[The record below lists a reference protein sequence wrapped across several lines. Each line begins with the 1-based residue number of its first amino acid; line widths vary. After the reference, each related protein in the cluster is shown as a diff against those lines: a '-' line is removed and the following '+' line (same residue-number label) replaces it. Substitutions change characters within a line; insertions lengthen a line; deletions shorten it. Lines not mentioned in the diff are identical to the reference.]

1 MASTAP
7 STPEYSNPHH
17 VMRRAFTAPPRPRTS
32 AGTDTSDKNIDSTG
46 AETLFA
52 HDSCRIV
59 SFTTRTN
66 PTRRHSSVIQ
76 AISDLQDAPVGT
88 LPWASVTER
97 PVAAGML
104 KIRIV
109 SSPRLTVGLGP
120 LRIHRLVG
128 SVAFLHTGA
137 AQTPLR
143 PILPKSQC
151 WCVDGES
158 KFVMSVVHNNF
169 YRIEL
174 PNTSPAEKQK
184 VEEFKMV
191 LAKLL
196 RYEVTPCPFK
206 RGFTVDLPEPPKTPP
221 QKRPWKPRLQT
232 EPSMPETHRLQGE
245 ELIDS
250 VTKVQQIADISNK
263 SNSILDPQSSRS
275 VDGFALSS
283 DVSSAKGSVIE
294 SGSEATDYVA
304 STVKKLNAT
313 EYEDSDMFRTPT
325 RPKSLKTGRTI
336 TAPPQLSLRTSPPS
350 NTINNPLP
358 IDVGNESSSLS
369 SSMDSF
375 HSFHSPISP
384 LPRSPPY
391 CDPASP
397 SPNPEDDKLHL
408 RRTRNRSRDSSE
420 LTVTAKFS
428 EVWNTA
434 DFESTDMRAS
444 PDLPETPTL
453 ISDAAS
459 QSEDA
464 WSEAITPS
472 PLAEL
477 RNRRPARR
485 RQTLSPLPSPA
496 NLHTPRSRLSGHH
509 LTTAILQKTCS
520 LLLGPP
526 VQLVA
531 LMLNIASKIAR
542 GAYCGAAFGY
552 ADSRQR
558 IPCSWDF
565 SDVDDDSDGEGW
577 EEDDFGVSLSNL
589 TNSRSMRAKEMSSG
603 SWEID

>member
-1 MASTAP
+1 MAMATTAP

-32 AGTDTSDKNIDSTG
+32 AVTDTSDNTIDSTG

-52 HDSCRIV
+52 HENCRIV

-76 AISDLQDAPVGT
+76 AISDLQDAPIGT

-97 PVAAGML
+97 PVAA
-104 KIRIV
+104 
-109 SSPRLTVGLGP
+109 GP

-137 AQTPLR
+137 ARTPLR

-158 KFVMSVVHNNF
+158 KFVMSVVHNNY

-174 PNTSPAEKQK
+174 PNTSSSEKQK
-184 VEEFKMV
+184 VEEFKIV

-221 QKRPWKPRLQT
+221 QKRPWKPRQQAQ
-232 EPSMPETHRLQGE
+232 PSMPETHRLRGE
-245 ELIDS
+245 DLNNTDS
-250 VTKVQQIADISNK
+250 ETRNHQIEHISPGEGNA
-263 SNSILDPQSSRS
+263 SILDPRSSRN
-275 VDGFALSS
+275 VAGFALTSA
-283 DVSSAKGSVIE
+283 DVSSAKGSVVG

-313 EYEDSDMFRTPT
+313 EYDDSDMFRTPT
-325 RPKSLKTGRTI
+325 RLKSLKTGRTI

-350 NTINNPLP
+350 NTTMNNPLP
-358 IDVGNESSSLS
+358 VDVGNESSSLS

-384 LPRSPPY
+384 LPRSPSY
-391 CDPASP
+391 RDPASP
-397 SPNPEDDKLHL
+397 TPNLEDDKLHV
-408 RRTRNRSRDSSE
+408 RRARNNSRDSSE

-428 EVWNTA
+428 GVWSTA
-434 DFESTDMRAS
+434 DFETTEDMRVSS
-444 PDLPETPTL
+444 PILPETPTL

-496 NLHTPRSRLSGHH
+496 NLHTPSSRLSGHH

-531 LMLNIASKIAR
+531 LMLNIASKIAH

-565 SDVDDDSDGEGW
+565 SDVDDDSDGEEW
-577 EEDDFGVSLSNL
+577 EEDDFGVSLNNL
-589 TNSRSMRAKEMSSG
+589 TTSRNMRAKEMSSG

>member
-1 MASTAP
+1 MAMATTAP
-7 STPEYSNPHH
+7 STPASTPENSNPHH
-17 VMRRAFTAPPRPRTS
+17 VIRRAFTAPPKARAS
-32 AGTDTSDKNIDSTG
+32 ATTDTSDRDIKPTG

-52 HDSCRIV
+52 HDACRVV
-59 SFTTRTN
+59 SFTTRMS
-66 PTRRHSSVIQ
+66 PPRRHSSVIQ
-76 AISDLQDAPVGT
+76 ADLQDAPIGT
-88 LPWASVTER
+88 LSWASATER
-97 PVAAGML
+97 QIAAG
-104 KIRIV
+104 
-109 SSPRLTVGLGP
+109 P
-120 LRIHRLVG
+120 LSIHRLIG
-128 SVAFLHTGA
+128 GMAFLHTGA

-158 KFVMSVVHNNF
+158 KFVMSVVHTNF

-184 VEEFKMV
+184 VEEFKVV

-196 RYEVTPCPFK
+196 QYEVTPCPFK
-206 RGFTVDLPEPPKTPP
+206 RGFTVELPEPPKTPP
-221 QKRPWKPRLQT
+221 RKRPWKPRQRPQSSTL
-232 EPSMPETHRLQGE
+232 ETHKAQVE
-245 ELIDS
+245 EYNDKDTVAQDQEIENDS
-250 VTKVQQIADISNK
+250 SSAN
-263 SNSILDPQSSRS
+263 NSPVLDPESSRS
-275 VDGFALSS
+275 VDRDALSLS
-283 DVSSAKGSVIE
+283 DMGSAEGSVVE
-294 SGSEATDYVA
+294 SGSEARDYVA

-313 EYEDSDMFRTPT
+313 ENEDPTLFKTPT

-350 NTINNPLP
+350 NTTTDKPLP
-358 IDVGNESSSLS
+358 KDTGNELSSLS

-384 LPRSPPY
+384 LAPSPPFP
-391 CDPASP
+391 DPTSP
-397 SPNPEDDKLHL
+397 TPNLGNSLNIH
-408 RRTRNRSRDSSE
+408 RTRSHTRDSSE
-420 LTVTAKFS
+420 FTVTAEFS
-428 EVWNTA
+428 GVWNTA
-434 DFESTDMRAS
+434 DFVSTEDVRTSS
-444 PDLPETPTL
+444 PTLPETPTL
-453 ISDAAS
+453 VSDVAS
-459 QSEDA
+459 QSEDT

-477 RNRRPARR
+477 RNRRPVRR

-509 LTTAILQKTCS
+509 LTTAILQKTCA

-531 LMLNIASKIAR
+531 LMLNIASKIAH
-542 GAYCGAAFGY
+542 GAYRGAAFGY
-552 ADSRQR
+552 ADSGEK

-565 SDVDDDSDGEGW
+565 SDVDDDSEGEGW

-589 TNSRSMRAKEMSSG
+589 TSSRNVRAKEMSSG